1 MQLICLLIENEV
13 IEIISSDA
21 LVFETQR
28 NPYSDRQTFVE
39 LVLERAKYFQSITQ
53 EVLQKAQELELS
65 NRIKGVDALHLA
77 CAEAIGADF
86 FITCDDK
93 LMRRYSGGLN
103 VKNPV
108 EFATTLI
115 NSLEEEEENENN

>member
-1 MQLICLLIENEV
+1 
-13 IEIISSDA
+13 
-21 LVFETQR
+21 
-28 NPYSDRQTFVE
+28 
-39 LVLERAKYFQSITQ
+39 
-53 EVLQKAQELELS
+53 
-65 NRIKGVDALHLA
+65 VDALHLA

-93 LMRRYSGGLN
+93 LMKRYSGSLK

-115 NSLEEEEENENN
+115 NSLEEEAENENS

>member
-39 LVLERAKYFQSITQ
+39 LVLQKAKYFQTITQ
-53 EVLQKAQELELS
+53 EVLDKAEQLENL
-65 NRIKGVDALHLA
+65 NRIKGLDALHLA
-77 CAEAIGADF
+77 CAEAIRADF

-93 LMRRYSGGLN
+93 MMKRYSGSLK
-103 VKNPV
+103 VKNPID
-108 EFATTLI
+108 FATMLI
-115 NSLEEEEENENN
+115 NSLEEESENENS